1 MIALLPH
8 CGFLSETTRML
19 AIGQA
24 LVARG
29 QPVVFAT
36 HGGPYAH
43 VIEDAGFPLTRLDP
57 PMDAARCA
65 QFLRDLVQ
73 IGRPGLRLQPADE
86 VRASVQA
93 EAAFLR
99 SQGARMAVIGFTL
112 TAYLSS
118 RVAGV
123 PLASSHKSRPPTNR
137 LVVR

>member
-43 VIEDAGFPLTRLDP
+43 VIEDAGFPLTRLGP
-57 PMDAARCA
+57 PMDDARCA

-73 IGRPGLRLQPADE
+73 LGRPGLRLQPADE

-99 SQGARMAVIGFTL
+99 AHGARHWRGRD
-112 TAYLSS
+112 LSF
-118 RVAGV
+118 RQRPAG
-123 PLASSHKSRPPTNR
+123 
-137 LVVR
+137 

>member
-43 VIEDAGFPLTRLDP
+43 VIEDAGFELTRLAP
-57 PMDAARCA
+57 AMDQARCNSY
-65 QFLRDLVQ
+65 LRDLVQ
-73 IGRPGLRLQPADE
+73 IGRPGVRLQPPDE
-86 VRASVQA
+86 VRTSVQA

-99 SQGARMAVIGFTL
+99 AHGAQMVVLDHQVGAIAD
-112 TAYLSS
+112 AYLFD
-118 RVAGV
+118 
-123 PLASSHKSRPPTNR
+123 LIK
-137 LVVR
+137 